1 VITPISDRNDAAG
14 SSRTACDPDGVWP
27 AVALAR
33 WESEGG
39 ALRRHNYL
47 SFVGPLQPGG

>member
-1 VITPISDRNDAAG
+1 MPIPIDDRNEARRSSETAYDDASG
-14 SSRTACDPDGVWP
+14 WP

-39 ALRRHNYL
+39 ALPRHIYL
-47 SFVGPLQPGG
+47 LSMGPLQPGG